1 MFHMRRSFYLIV
13 SLALFTPVFS
23 MLLANPIPGMAAL
36 ERLLDKFKFM
46 PEFHLT
52 GDVMTYANHKNTEY
66 RQRFFIET
74 NSDMEFVFVSWRDLV
89 FSDWTLYVKT
99 GMGRQDGAVI
109 FDPRDV
115 RYGIT
120 PSIELRLKPLD
131 CRLGLE
137 HFCFHDIDRDDGV
150 TEYWN
155 KGFGEIASKNFKLPA
170 YRQSL
175 NADSAWDFKT
185 QFSYGI
191 RLGHYFNRALGLL
204 PEAVLGGGQRY
215 NLELTLDNRYALFKT
230 RDWLVNVKTM
240 VNVNYSRE
248 YRPMQTYVGGIEGH
262 FRRGTGGSL
271 LFVNYNFLD
280 QLTVRPKDKL
290 IEVGVR
296 FYN

>member
-1 MFHMRRSFYLIV
+1 MRKIFRLIAGLV
-13 SLALFTPVFS
+13 IFILAFSPSLAS
-23 MLLANPIPGMAAL
+23 PIPGMDAL
-36 ERLLDKFKFM
+36 ERLLNRFEFM

-52 GDVMTYANHKNTEY
+52 ADVMTYANHKSTEY

-74 NSDMEFVFVSWRDLV
+74 NSDMEFVFVSWRELV
-89 FSDWTLYVKT
+89 YSDWALYVKT

-131 CRLGLE
+131 CKLGLE

-155 KGFGEIASKNFKLPA
+155 KGFGEISSKNFKLPV
-170 YRQSL
+170 YRQRL
-175 NADSAWDFKT
+175 NADSAWNIKT
-185 QFSYGI
+185 QFSYSV
-191 RLGHYFNRALGLL
+191 RLGHYFKRALGLL

-215 NLELTLDNRYALFKT
+215 NWELTLDNRYALFKT
-230 RDWLVNVKTM
+230 HDWLVNVKTM

-248 YRPMQTYVGGIEGH
+248 YRPMQTYVAGIEGH
-262 FRRGTGGSL
+262 FRRGAGGSL
-271 LFVNYNFLD
+271 LFLNYNILD

-290 IEVGVR
+290 FELGVR